1 MDLFQEEQNMSTQ
14 DLISIVVP
22 VYNTEAYLLRCIRS
36 LQQQSYKHLEIILVD
51 DGSKDSSLAIC
62 KREALSD
69 PRIKVLHQEN
79 GGVASARNA
88 GMRVMTG
95 QWLLLIDGDDYI
107 HPDMARDLLQAV
119 KKNNAQTAI
128 CGFSHVFPVS
138 SQTDHAFSSLDQ
150 MERAFSS
157 PGQTEYAFSS
167 LNQKNCTFSIPAQ
180 TGPVF
185 QLEYAWNGS
194 RHTFA
199 EEMLLP
205 LYRNLLLRTQSN
217 KLYSTEIIRKHQL
230 TYPKSFSINEDIWFC
245 TRYLTYCERIACI
258 PGSYLYYWQN
268 SQGQSQISRFHPE
281 GVESCFLLVS
291 AMEEFLDAAN
301 ASPKIRR
308 EMDNEMLFHICGFAG
323 HSYYRT
329 WKTNRECL
337 EEIRQLAQRRE
348 MKELLARIQAKGLK
362 NRVAKLLLGHGQ
374 CRIYHWLCLCLYGK
388 QRKNVKQRF
397 VSEQKNRTAKE
408 QNLVT
413 LKQKNKTAKEQNS
426 AAPKPKNKTTKE
438 QNSVT
443 PRQKNK
449 TAKEQNLTALK
460 QKTKTTKKQNL
471 IASKPKN
478 EEPKEQNLNRNIN
491 QKINCQAS
499 HTPSHQ
505 SPLGG
510 EEEIMVS
517 ISCVAYNHGAYIAQS
532 LDSYLMQK
540 TTFKF
545 EILVYDDVSTDNTR
559 KIIREYAEKYPD
571 IIKPYFPE
579 ENQYSQGKYNVEG
592 FFNYPRAKGK
602 YTAMCDGDDYWT
614 DEHKLQMQVDY
625 MEAHP
630 ECAMCLHAAR
640 IETEE
645 KAVQLLEIRPYKKS
659 RIIPTEQVID
669 KMFNYPTASLLFR
682 TAYTRD
688 LQDYYYTSPVGDIP
702 IQLHMAAKGTV
713 YYIDRK
719 MSVYRQGVTTSWSAL
734 MKEGNYKQNL
744 IQHHNAMKVM
754 YRAFSKETAGKY
766 DAAIERACRRMDF
779 LTLLNVKEY
788 DKALLPGYRSFYRE
802 LPLRTRLLIRF
813 ELAAPGLFK
822 AVRILVF
829 GKERI

>member
-1 MDLFQEEQNMSTQ
+1 MSTQ

-22 VYNTEAYLLRCIRS
+22 VYNTAPYLLRCIRS
-36 LQQQSYKHLEIILVD
+36 LQQQSYNNLEIILVD
-51 DGSKDSSLAIC
+51 DGSSDNSLAVC
-62 KREALSD
+62 RQEAQSD

-88 GMRVMTG
+88 GMAVMSG

-119 KKNNAQTAI
+119 KTNHAQTAV
-128 CGFSHVFPVS
+128 CGFSHVFPDGS
-138 SQTDHAFSSLDQ
+138 F
-150 MERAFSS
+150 
-157 PGQTEYAFSS
+157 
-167 LNQKNCTFSIPAQ
+167 
-180 TGPVF
+180 GPVF
-185 QLEYAWNGS
+185 QMDRAWKGS
-194 RHTFA
+194 RHAFA

-217 KLYSTEIIRKHQL
+217 KLYSVDLIRKHQL
-230 TYPKSFSINEDIWFC
+230 AYPKDFSINEDIWFC
-245 TRYLTYCERIACI
+245 TRYLTFCENIACI

-268 SQGQSQISRFHPE
+268 SQGQSQISRYHPE
-281 GVESCFLLVS
+281 GVESCFLLLS
-291 AMEEFLDAAN
+291 AMGDFLESAE
-301 ASPKIRR
+301 ASPEIRR

-329 WKTNRECL
+329 LKKNSECL
-337 EEIRQLAQRRE
+337 EEIRQLAERRE
-348 MKELLARIQAKGLK
+348 MKELLAGMQAKGLK
-362 NRVAKLLLGHGQ
+362 NRVAKLLLSHGK
-374 CRIYHWLCLCLYGK
+374 CRLYHWLCLCLYGR
-388 QRKNVKQRF
+388 QRRKLKLSLSASDTPQNTPKKIR
-397 VSEQKNRTAKE
+397 KE
-408 QNLVT
+408 
-413 LKQKNKTAKEQNS
+413 KE
-426 AAPKPKNKTTKE
+426 P
-438 QNSVT
+438 
-443 PRQKNK
+443 
-449 TAKEQNLTALK
+449 AL
-460 QKTKTTKKQNL
+460 N
-471 IASKPKN
+471 PN
-478 EEPKEQNLNRNIN
+478 
-491 QKINCQAS
+491 
-499 HTPSHQ
+499 HQ
-505 SPLGG
+505 
-510 EEEIMVS
+510 EEIMVS
-517 ISCVAYNHGAYIAQS
+517 ISCVAYNHGPYIAQS

-540 TTFKF
+540 TNFNF

-559 KIIREYAEKYPD
+559 EIIRAYAEKYPD

-630 ECAMCLHAAR
+630 ECAMCLHSAQ
-640 IETEE
+640 IETQE

-682 TAYTRD
+682 TEYTRD
-688 LQDYYYTSPVGDIP
+688 LQDYYYSSPVGDIP

-713 YYIDRK
+713 YYMDRK

-744 IQHHNAMKVM
+744 IEHHNAMKVM
-754 YRAFSKETAGKY
+754 YRAFSKETKGRY
-766 DAAIERACRRMDF
+766 DASIERACRRMDF

-788 DKALLPGYRSFYRE
+788 DKALLPGYRSFFRE
-802 LPLRTRLLIRF
+802 LPLRTRLLIHF
-813 ELAAPGLFK
+813 EVAAPGLFK

>member
-1 MDLFQEEQNMSTQ
+1 MSTQ

-22 VYNTEAYLLRCIRS
+22 VYNTETYLLRCIRS

-62 KREALSD
+62 RREALSD

-119 KKNNAQTAI
+119 KKNDAQTAI

-138 SQTDHAFSSLDQ
+138 SQTDHAFSSPDQ
-150 MERAFSS
+150 TEHVFSS
-157 PGQTEYAFSS
+157 PGQTEHASSS
-167 LNQKNCTFSIPAQ
+167 LNQKDCTFSTPAQ

-185 QLEYAWNGS
+185 QLECAWNGS
-194 RHTFA
+194 RHAFA

-230 TYPKSFSINEDIWFC
+230 TYPKDFSINEDIWFC

-281 GVESCFLLVS
+281 GVESCFLLMS

-413 LKQKNKTAKEQNS
+413 PKQKNKTAKEQN
-426 AAPKPKNKTTKE
+426 
-438 QNSVT
+438 
-443 PRQKNK
+443 
-449 TAKEQNLTALK
+449 
-460 QKTKTTKKQNL
+460 
-471 IASKPKN
+471 
-478 EEPKEQNLNRNIN
+478 LNRKIN

-499 HTPSHQ
+499 HTPGHQ

-510 EEEIMVS
+510 KEEIMVS

-540 TTFKF
+540 TKFKF

-559 KIIREYAEKYPD
+559 EIIREYAEKYPD

-682 TAYTRD
+682 TEYTRD